1 MESVILE
8 QKENLAML
16 YDQNPDPKQD
26 ENSSSGDSF
35 SFLKRDDQT
44 ETCQQGKDFHAVAA
58 DGDLWRHHWNVC
70 LL

>member
-1 MESVILE
+1 
-8 QKENLAML
+8 ML

-26 ENSSSGDSF
+26 ENSSSEIP
-35 SFLKRDDQT
+35 FLFKRDDQT